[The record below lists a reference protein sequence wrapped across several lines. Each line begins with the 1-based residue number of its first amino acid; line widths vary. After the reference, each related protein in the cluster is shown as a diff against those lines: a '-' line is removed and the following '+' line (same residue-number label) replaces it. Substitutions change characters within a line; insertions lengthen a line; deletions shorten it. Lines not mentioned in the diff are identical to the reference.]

1 MMSGAIVATAF
12 WIAVIHMRV
21 KPFASGITVLL
32 VSHGAKWHATHFAT
46 LLIAQNRVIFL
57 SAHFGA
63 LKSDQLVVF
72 WVVNYHSVNR
82 VNVQYVFT

>member
-1 MMSGAIVATAF
+1 MMPRAIITSAF
-12 WIAVIHMRV
+12 RVSVIHVRV

-82 VNVQYVFT
+82 VNVQYAFT